1 MRDYSKMSD
10 EEVEA
15 LALRHYSDDEII
27 DEINESIRQ
36 IENGECV
43 VVTKNVLDELFNR
56 HHERS
61 EKE

>member
-36 IENGECV
+36 IIRYNA
-43 VVTKNVLDELFNR
+43 
-56 HHERS
+56 
-61 EKE
+61 